1 MAEEK
6 SSIRAPGGAAKDHAA
21 AHYDRVHDAWL
32 LIMGEEFHYGY
43 FATRDTPLEEATAAL
58 TEQMRKRAAI
68 AGGDRVL
75 ESAAVLGGRRASSH
89 PSWTRGYWGSPPASG
104 ASTPP
109 RAAGARGI
117 ENARFEQR
125 DGIDNGLESESFDV
139 VWVLESS
146 HLMRDRALLL
156 RECARVLGDGGR
168 FVLCDI
174 IRKREIPFAEVR
186 DRVKDFATLRAV
198 FGNAHMQPLESYTST
213 LEQLGMSVTD
223 ASDIT
228 EPTLPTFAAWRA
240 NIEAH
245 VSTLRDLISSKG
257 VADYVDATNILESFW
272 LDGTLGYGILAAVKR
287 PNLPRSTA

>member
-1 MAEEK
+1 MAEEE
-6 SSIRAPGGAAKDHAA
+6 SSIRAPGGAAKGHAA

-43 FATRDTPLEEATAAL
+43 FATPDTPLEEATAAL

-75 ESAAVLGGRRASSH
+75 DVGCGTGRQACELASELDARVLGITTSV
-89 PSWTRGYWGSPPASG
+89 RGVD
-104 ASTPP
+104 
-109 RAAGARGI
+109 AATELADARGI
-117 ENARFEQR
+117 ENASFEQR
-125 DGIDNGLESESFDV
+125 DAMDNGLESESFDV

-198 FGNAHMQPLESYTST
+198 FGDAHMQPLESYTST

-245 VSTLRDLISSKG
+245 ASTLRDLIGSKG

-272 LDGTLGYGILAAVKR
+272 FDGTLGYGILAAVKR
-287 PNLPRSTA
+287 PN